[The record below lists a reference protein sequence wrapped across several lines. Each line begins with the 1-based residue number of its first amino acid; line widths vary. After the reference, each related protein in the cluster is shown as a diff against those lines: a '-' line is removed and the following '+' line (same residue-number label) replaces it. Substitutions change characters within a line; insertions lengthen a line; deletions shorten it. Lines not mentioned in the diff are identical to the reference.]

1 MKQIHL
7 TRTFIILIFL
17 VVITNGPML
26 SDVLLPK
33 VTRYLPILG
42 VLGCFFVIE
51 LNRKKTNGFVLLFAG
66 MSVCLLAIWTFL
78 GSYIFSNA
86 FLLLFSVFIII
97 ALGTIEWSNDDF
109 IFIFKIWDTFVKVAL
124 FSTCLSFL
132 VFNFIGRIGYPA
144 VNLGNYSEF
153 NTFFNPLLGVIS
165 ERDLLIF
172 KLGRPVWYMTEPSY
186 LGFFHGLNIFWI
198 LFRKE
203 NFSKYHK
210 KYFTLSIVAFLLT
223 FSLGAWLSMLIS
235 IMLVSLCF
243 FILFLFDIVK
253 LKANVFKVILLIL
266 GVITIVILLFADT
279 ILASLNDFI
288 DNYDKYTSLEDRSD
302 RIEVSLNLIKNMDL
316 IRFFVGYGPG
326 TIETISDAGES
337 NAWLKYFIELGIFP
351 IFAYIAML
359 FYFFFRIRFLY
370 LLLLFFVAISFNSV
384 VVMFSPLVL
393 LYVYLLGTVQQNQHK
408 INDKVL
414 INKGETI

>member
-1 MKQIHL
+1 MRQIHL
-7 TRTFIILIFL
+7 IRAFIILIFL

-42 VLGCFFVIE
+42 VLGCYFMIE
-51 LNRKKTNGFVLLFAG
+51 LNNKKTNTSVFLFAG
-66 MSVCLLAIWTFL
+66 LSVCLLAIWAIL

-86 FLLLFSVFIII
+86 FLLLFSVFIIV
-97 ALGTIEWSNDDF
+97 ALRTIELSDSDS

-124 FSTCLSFL
+124 FSTCFSFL
-132 VFNFIGRIGYPA
+132 VFNFLGRIGYPA
-144 VNLGNYSEF
+144 ITLGNYSEF

-186 LGFFHGLNIFWI
+186 LGFFHGLNIFWV

-203 NFSKYHK
+203 NFSKFYK
-210 KYFTLSIVAFLLT
+210 KYFTLSVVAFLLT
-223 FSLGAWLSMLIS
+223 FSLGAWLSMLVS
-235 IMLVSLCF
+235 ITLVSLCF
-243 FILFLFDIVK
+243 FVLFLFNIIK
-253 LKANVFKVILLIL
+253 LKTNIFKIILLIL
-266 GVITIVILLFADT
+266 GIFGIVTLFFGSP

-316 IRFFVGYGPG
+316 IRFFIGYGPG
-326 TIETISDAGES
+326 TIETISEAGES
-337 NAWLKYFIELGIFP
+337 NGWLKYFIELGIFP

-370 LLLLFFVAISFNSV
+370 LLLLFFVAVSFNSV

-393 LYVYLLGTVQQNQHK
+393 LYLYLLGAVQHNQQMV
-408 INDKVL
+408 NDEFL
-414 INKGETI
+414 INRGVTS